1 MITVHRGRER
11 HHDRRRG
18 REVWLTFSPQDREN
32 TLAGGFGTLEAL
44 DEDRIPPG
52 AVVPPCPP
60 RHGDVITYV
69 DEGALAYEDS
79 MGRSGVIR
87 AGEFQRLTTA
97 RGVRHA
103 ETNASPTD
111 WAHVFRIRLRPSE
124 PGREP
129 GCEQKRFSAAE
140 RRGALCLVASPD
152 ARRGSL
158 LIHEDALMYS
168 ALLSPG
174 QHVVHELLV
183 GRGAWLHVVQGEVIL
198 GDLVLGAGDGA
209 GVMAERVVALTAR
222 EEASILLLDVG
233 ERRPR
238 LPRNRGA
245 DLAPGLAL
253 VPAIGPER
261 TSPARTPASGRS
273 GREAAATPSGAA
285 LFRMLW
291 DELVDALG
299 TAATATI
306 VGRAARRALPRS
318 PELGELAIARVD
330 QEYGYVFPRSFD
342 PAEGPPAPLRELLD
356 ELQPLLVELTGRV
369 VLRRLE
375 RVPGLREWATASP

>member
-1 MITVHRGRER
+1 MITVRTGKER
-11 HHDRRRG
+11 HHDLRRR
-18 REVWLTFSPQDREN
+18 REVWLTFHPGDRGGP
-32 TLAGGFGTLEAL
+32 LADGFGLLESF

-52 AVVPPCPP
+52 AAVPPGPP

-79 MGRSGVIR
+79 SGRSGVIR
-87 AGEFQRLTTA
+87 AGEFQRLTTV
-97 RGVRHA
+97 RGARHA
-103 ETNASPTD
+103 ETNASRTD
-111 WAHVFRIRLRPSE
+111 WARVFRIRLRPSE

-140 RRGALCLVASPD
+140 RRGLLCLVASPD

-158 LIHEDALMYS
+158 RIHEDALMYS

-174 QHVVHELLV
+174 QHLVHELPV
-183 GRGAWLHVVQGEVIL
+183 GRGAWLHVVQGEVTL
-198 GDLVLGAGDGA
+198 GDIVLSAGDGA
-209 GVMAERVVALTAR
+209 GVTGERAVALTAQ
-222 EEASILLLDVG
+222 EEASILLLDVAEG
-233 ERRPR
+233 PPR
-238 LPRNRGA
+238 LAGREADPERG
-245 DLAPGLAL
+245 LTL
-253 VPAIGPER
+253 VPALGAGQ
-261 TSPARTPASGRS
+261 TSPARTPARGRP
-273 GREAAATPSGAA
+273 GGDAAAAPSGAA
-285 LFRMLW
+285 LFRTLW
-291 DELVDALG
+291 DELVDVLG

-342 PAEGPPAPLRELLD
+342 PADGPPAPLRELLD

-375 RVPGLREWATASP
+375 RVPALREWATASP